1 MEEKKQSTYVDLLA
15 EFVRQAEVTAE
26 TLMELHKKRGE
37 SKEDATAHS
46 LRDKYAELGD
56 KLKSEQFILTKQDIC
71 LISAAL
77 ISSQKVISKQAEKIN
92 GLLSLIG
99 EFIAP
104 KLSQLIKIEDETELN
119 KQFRKAFFVQN
130 SDKSNT

>member
-37 SKEDATAHS
+37 SEEDTTAHS

-56 KLKSEQFILTKQDIC
+56 KLKDEQFILTKQDVC

-77 ISSQKVISKQAEKIN
+77 ISSQKIIAKQAEKIN

-104 KLSQLIKIEDETELN
+104 KLSKLIKIDDEIELN
-119 KQFRKAFFVQN
+119 KQFRKAFFIQTSEK
-130 SDKSNT
+130 SDT

>member
-37 SKEDATAHS
+37 SEEDVTAHS

-99 EFIAP
+99 DFIAP